1 MKTRYMKGAAPVRTL
16 LIAALLMM
24 GFIYAEMGWVGSFAA
39 VNHLNVSKN
48 ITAQYH
54 LITTNI
60 SNPNTGVFASQKLNT
75 SIKAVTSGLS
85 NPLNL
90 FATAGALGAVG
101 NILLSIPTSM
111 YAFLNLL
118 GTPFLALGVPVTY
131 IWLLGFIIIIGLIA
145 LGIISALFIF
155 NI

>member
-24 GFIYAEMGWVGSFAA
+24 GFIYAEMGWVDSFAA

-54 LITTNI
+54 LISNNI

-131 IWLLGFIIIIGLIA
+131 IWLLGLIIIIGLIA

>member
-131 IWLLGFIIIIGLIA
+131 IWLLGLIIIIGLIA